1 MARARQARNC
11 CVVLLYHV
19 VIHTSLQRLPR
30 PARDSGHGTKGHCNC
45 EPTNGSRLAQRART
59 SATSQSRERGFVPRI
74 AARGRNGY
82 AHHRAESVAMSPHR
96 GKGAKWLCKEGA
108 EGLCPCGGMLRAGRK
123 ETARGREEDD
133 KRMARGW
140 QPGNWVLA
148 LGTCKTCET
157 KNYPK
162 GHSTI
167 RVQGLWGIRNLIM
180 TFVN

>member
-140 QPGNWVLA
+140 QGDGSLGPGSWPGARAKHAKLKTTRKVIQQFRFRDCGA
-148 LGTCKTCET
+148 LGT
-157 KNYPK
+157 
-162 GHSTI
+162 
-167 RVQGLWGIRNLIM
+167 
-180 TFVN
+180 